1 METPNEQM
9 DTKLIS
15 ELNISP
21 FQLENKK
28 NSAEIAEM
36 INDQDDRN
44 FKIVDIDLNSKKFHS
59 IILFKDFKYLHQ
71 QSKIDKVFK
80 LLFASDLQ
88 NLDLLEKF
96 IYNDFTQI
104 PINFEKI
111 FPFFKLVI
119 SIEDE
124 GLAKE
129 ILIYI
134 DLSVDALK
142 QNFTN
147 SDSLSFL
154 LSKLLDFLNF
164 LKAGKVFQNQD
175 LYEATFKTITSMIK
189 TIISNCLNND
199 NCNAMF
205 KTLKSFFLVNSIINL
220 NSEIM
225 NQISSLFLKLPD
237 ITLEHKIEFLKIYEH
252 FHDLDSPEAK
262 VEFLK
267 NNLKLLVF
275 AAKEDNF
282 EEPKKLY
289 EETIRSLNIKDV
301 EEEMKRIEYYTQGI
315 SSNKRV
321 DVLKAINEDLKNT
334 NSNTKSELDKLKV
347 KYEDTLSELDTINL
361 KNKELMFEKSKLT
374 SDYEALNNSKEVIQ
388 SELDSIKLKKEEV
401 LKENSQL
408 NSNYELLKNENSQLY
423 SEIDDIK
430 ESKWII
436 NTNLF
441 IEITI

>member
-1 METPNEQM
+1 
-9 DTKLIS
+9 
-15 ELNISP
+15 
-21 FQLENKK
+21 
-28 NSAEIAEM
+28 
-36 INDQDDRN
+36 
-44 FKIVDIDLNSKKFHS
+44 
-59 IILFKDFKYLHQ
+59 
-71 QSKIDKVFK
+71 
-80 LLFASDLQ
+80 
-88 NLDLLEKF
+88 
-96 IYNDFTQI
+96 
-104 PINFEKI
+104 
-111 FPFFKLVI
+111 
-119 SIEDE
+119 
-124 GLAKE
+124 
-129 ILIYI
+129 
-134 DLSVDALK
+134 
-142 QNFTN
+142 
-147 SDSLSFL
+147 
-154 LSKLLDFLNF
+154 
-164 LKAGKVFQNQD
+164 
-175 LYEATFKTITSMIK
+175 
-189 TIISNCLNND
+189 
-199 NCNAMF
+199 
-205 KTLKSFFLVNSIINL
+205 
-220 NSEIM
+220 M

-347 KYEDTLSELDTINL
+347 KYEDTLSELDKLKVKYEDTLSELDTINL

-436 NTNLF
+436 NTNLDSLKLQYEELKKENLIITSSLEDIQKDLDAEKLESKKYEVKYGVINSQLEVLNEKNKNEKTSIQSEFDLCKLEFEEHKLIPFHEYILLKDWMPAEFKKFKLELLYKATRDDFLAKTFHNKVNNIANTLTIVTIENGNRIGGFTPLKFKSSNSYKGDNSLKTF
-441 IEITI
+441 IFSLIKKVKFTLQEDQKQYAISDYGDDGPKFKFRRWRT